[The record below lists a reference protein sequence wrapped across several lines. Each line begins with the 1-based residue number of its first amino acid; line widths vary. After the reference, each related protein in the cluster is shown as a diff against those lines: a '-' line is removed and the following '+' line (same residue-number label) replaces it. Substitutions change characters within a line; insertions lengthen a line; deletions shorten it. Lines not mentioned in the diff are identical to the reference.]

1 MKHESGCIFKIKKR
15 LYKGVYV
22 KRDVHLTFNNIQNES
37 RILVGVEVDHV
48 PNGSVSERRTV
59 HGNIVLKQEAW

>member
-1 MKHESGCIFKIKKR
+1 MNLDVYSRFKK
-15 LYKGVYV
+15 LLHKGAYV

-48 PNGSVSERRTV
+48 PNGSVCECRTV
-59 HGNIVLKQEAW
+59 HGNIVLKQEPR